1 VNYPL
6 LAKSLNIYNSNGALR
21 LFEKKMYNLA
31 ASFDSQLSPVAPFL
45 FYLVIGIII
54 FVETGLLIGFF
65 LPGDSLLFSAGLVVS
80 AREDINIVFLI
91 LVIFMAAFVGD
102 QVGYVIGRK
111 LGRPYLERKNSPRMQ
126 KMLARSER
134 FYERYGWW
142 SVVIARY
149 IPWVRTFVP
158 PIAGTVRMNYYKFL
172 SANALGAFLWGVGI
186 TLAGFYSGSIS
197 WVKDISYFLAA
208 FFITGSIVS
217 ALINYRRDR
226 RD

>member
-1 VNYPL
+1 MI
-6 LAKSLNIYNSNGALR
+6 SW
-21 LFEKKMYNLA
+21 A
-31 ASFDSQLSPVAPFL
+31 ASFDTQLSPIAPFI
-45 FYLVIGIII
+45 FYLVIGVII
-54 FVETGLLIGFF
+54 FIETGLLVGFF
-65 LPGDSLLFSAGLVVS
+65 LPGDSLLFSAGLVAAS
-80 AREDINIVFLI
+80 RDDINIVFLI
-91 LVIFMAAFVGD
+91 LVIFFAAFIGD

-111 LGRPYLERKNSPRMQ
+111 LGRPYLERKNSPKMQ

-158 PIAGTVRMNYYKFL
+158 PIAGTVKMNYYKFL
-172 SANALGAFLWGVGI
+172 SANALGALLWGVGI

-208 FFITGSIVS
+208 FFITGSIIS
-217 ALINYRRDR
+217 AIINYRRDR

>member
-1 VNYPL
+1 M
-6 LAKSLNIYNSNGALR
+6 SN
-21 LFEKKMYNLA
+21 FA
-31 ASFDSQLSPVAPFL
+31 ASFDTQLSPVAPFL

-54 FVETGLLIGFF
+54 FIETGLLIGFF
-65 LPGDSLLFSAGLVVS
+65 LPGDSLLFSAGLVAS
-80 AREDINIVFLI
+80 ARDDVNIVILI
-91 LVIFMAAFVGD
+91 SVIFLAAFIGD

-158 PIAGTVRMNYYKFL
+158 PIAGTVKMNYYKFL
-172 SANALGAFLWGVGI
+172 SANALGALLWGVGI

-208 FFITGSIVS
+208 FFITGSIIS

>member
-1 VNYPL
+1 
-6 LAKSLNIYNSNGALR
+6 
-21 LFEKKMYNLA
+21 MYNYA
-31 ASFDSQLSPVAPFL
+31 ATFDTQLSPVAPFL
-45 FYLVIGIII
+45 FYLVIGLII

-65 LPGDSLLFSAGLVVS
+65 LPGDSLLFSAGLVAA
-80 AREDINIVFLI
+80 ARDDVNIVILISVVFL
-91 LVIFMAAFVGD
+91 AAFIGD

-111 LGRPYLERKNSPRMQ
+111 VGRPYLQRRNTPRMMR
-126 KMLARSER
+126 MLARSEK

-158 PIAGTVRMNYYKFL
+158 PIAGTVKMNYYKFL

-197 WVKDISYFLAA
+197 WVKDISYGLAI
-208 FFITGSIVS
+208 FFISASLIS
-217 ALINYRRDR
+217 ALRNYLREKRD
-226 RD
+226 